1 MPRVAEPQEIKH
13 APLFVDDVIK
23 TAMRFGN
30 DSTTARQRRCS
41 VLVGRVVV
49 FSYVREVLKKV
60 QEAFCSFVGCVVKR
74 GVAISK

>member
-13 APLFVDDVIK
+13 VLLFVDDVIK
-23 TAMRFGN
+23 AAMRFGN
-30 DSTTARQRRCS
+30 DDASAGKGRLC
-41 VLVGRVVV
+41 VFVGWVVV
-49 FSYVREVLKKV
+49 LSYVREVLKKV